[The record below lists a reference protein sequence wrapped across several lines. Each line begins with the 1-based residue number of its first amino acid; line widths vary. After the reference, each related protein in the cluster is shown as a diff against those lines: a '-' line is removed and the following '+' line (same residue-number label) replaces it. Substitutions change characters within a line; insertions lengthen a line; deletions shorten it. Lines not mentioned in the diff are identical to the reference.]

1 MPQLRALTA
10 AALAVL
16 TAGGLTACGHASHA
30 RTAAPVASRGAD
42 GGRPSQTPGNGP
54 PSSPSPLTPPPSPPS
69 PPASATPSGSP
80 TGSPTTTTPSGFPR
94 SRNGLPPVISR
105 IPVQDKIVF
114 ITIDDGWE
122 KDADFVRLIRDERIP
137 VTLFL
142 ANMAVKK
149 DYGYFRELQQA
160 GALIEDHTMTHPYL
174 PRLSYKRQKQE
185 ICDSAAIYATQYGTR
200 PTLFRAPYGAT
211 DHDTLRA
218 ARDCG
223 MKAIF
228 FWREVVSNGKIAYQ
242 VPGKLHRGDI
252 LLVHFNPHM
261 TPDFKRMLRTIK
273 KQGFTPAAFRDH
285 LPPQFFE

>member
-1 MPQLRALTA
+1 MRPQLRALTA

-16 TAGGLTACGHASHA
+16 TAGGLTACHQGTPHS
-30 RTAAPVASRGAD
+30 RSAAPVASRGP
-42 GGRPSQTPGNGP
+42 GGSEPSLTPGHGP
-54 PSSPSPLTPPPSPPS
+54 PSSAPVT
-69 PPASATPSGSP
+69 PPASSSPSANPSGSPSGSP
-80 TGSPTTTTPSGFPR
+80 TATTPSAIPR
-94 SRNGLPPVISR
+94 SRDGLPPVISR
-105 IPVQDKIVF
+105 IPVQDKVVF

-142 ANMAVKK
+142 ENLAVKK
-149 DYGYFRELQQA
+149 NYGYFRELQQA
-160 GALIEDHTMTHPYL
+160 GALIEDHTMTHPYM

-185 ICDSAAIYATQYGTR
+185 ICDAAGIYTTQYGAR
-200 PTLFRAPYGAT
+200 PTLFRAPYGST

-242 VPGKLHRGDI
+242 VPGRLHPGDI
-252 LLVHFNPHM
+252 MLVHFNPNM
-261 TPDFKRMLRTIK
+261 TADFKKMLRTIH
-273 KQGFTPAAFRDH
+273 KQGFRPAAVRDH
-285 LPPQFFE
+285 LPAEFFQ